1 MSRHLCA
8 AMALAM
14 LAMAATLAPA
24 LASERATLRVTARV
38 VDRCTFEVPSHIP
51 PWLWRQREREPW
63 RFLRH
68 KCHGRP
74 PFWVHAKKVLLE
86 RVLDRLRDRLEDRL
100 SDRLLARWR
109 DDGARVREVR
119 HPLRRDVVL
128 ITITY

>member
-1 MSRHLCA
+1 MSRHLRA

-14 LAMAATLAPA
+14 LAMAGTLAPA
-24 LASERATLRVTARV
+24 MAGERATLRVTARV

-51 PWLWRQREREPW
+51 PWLWRQGEREPW

-74 PFWVHAKKVLLE
+74 PFWVHAKKILLE
-86 RVLDRLRDRLEDRL
+86 RVFERLRDRLEDRFP
-100 SDRLLARWR
+100 DRLLARWQG
-109 DDGARVREVR
+109 DDARVREVR
-119 HPLRRDVVL
+119 HPTRRDVVL